1 MRLVSDLEERF
12 SRLLLLVPYVVRR
25 SGAPVKE
32 VCERFGIKRSELVA
46 DLNLLFMCG
55 LPGYGPGDLME
66 AFIDGDQ
73 VWISMADYFSRPM
86 RLTPAE
92 GLMLYAGGEALT
104 AVGGPNPVLQRAMD
118 RLQDALRPGALER
131 VSVGLDAPE
140 GLAEVRQALEG
151 NRRLHIVYQ
160 SHSKDEVTER
170 EVDPWALLF
179 SEGHWYLVGWCHR
192 VDDERVFR
200 VDRMRRATVLDSE
213 SRPPADLDLSRY
225 ESVYFESTQA
235 VPVTIEIAPQA
246 GWVLDYYPLVSK
258 SPLEDGWTRIT
269 LKAGGL
275 AWVER
280 LLLRLGK
287 QARVIEPTYLID
299 RVRAAASRMA
309 ARYA

>member
-1 MRLVSDLEERF
+1 MSDLDERF
-12 SRLLLLVPYVVRR
+12 RRLLLLVPYVIRR

-32 VCERFGIKRSELVA
+32 VCERFGIKRSELMA

-66 AFIDGDQ
+66 AYIDGDQ

-92 GLMLYAGGEALT
+92 GLMLYAGGKALG
-104 AVGGPNPVLQRAMD
+104 AVGGEGPALQRAMD
-118 RLQDALRPGALER
+118 QLKRALRPGALER

-140 GLAEVRQALEG
+140 GLAEVRQALEN
-151 NRRLHIVYQ
+151 NRRIHIVYQ

-192 VDDERVFR
+192 VTDERIFR
-200 VDRMRRATVLDSE
+200 VDRMRRVTALSNK
-213 SRPPADLDLSRY
+213 SQPPPDLDLSRY
-225 ESVYFESTQA
+225 ESVYFESAQA
-235 VPVTIEIAPQA
+235 VPVTIELSPRAA
-246 GWVLDYYPLVSK
+246 WVLDYYPLVSK
-258 SPLEDGWTRIT
+258 ETLEDGWIRIT

-280 LLLRLGK
+280 LLLRLGR
-287 QARVIEPTYLID
+287 QARVIEPAGLRE
-299 RVRAAASRMA
+299 RVRATASRLA
-309 ARYA
+309 ARYS